1 MKRYT
6 HGYTLIEVLFAT
18 ALISIVGLIIYALLV
33 TGTILG
39 AKNTAINT
47 AHQQARMAMLEM
59 VQDLHSAISLP
70 QLVDANGAP
79 LPAPSPGAS
88 PPSAQGISFQ
98 LWSQGPYRVI
108 GDQTVSDNTVLIQVP
123 AVDRAPLPGAR
134 LIVPTHQIE
143 DDITAVA
150 GPNNPNSGNVQ
161 YTLTLAHT
169 LQFID
174 PASNIARGSAISGTG
189 SPTFYNISCYIAA
202 RCSYIVNNQQL
213 RWLGPTAHKA
223 FSSLG
228 SDIMS
233 PAPFSIPTTPAGALY
248 HRTIAAIDLS
258 TTDSKYNHRGFRSAN
273 ILLNGQVP
281 ARARLTTYQ

>member
-1 MKRYT
+1 MKRYVS
-6 HGYTLIEVLFAT
+6 GYTLIEVLFTA
-18 ALISIVGLIIYALLV
+18 ALIGVVGLIIYTLLV
-33 TGTILG
+33 TGIILG

-47 AHQQARMAMLEM
+47 AHQQARMAMLDM

-70 QLVDANGAP
+70 QLVDENGAP

-88 PPSAQGISFQ
+88 PPPAQGISFQ
-98 LWSQGPYRVI
+98 VWSNGPYRVV
-108 GDQTVSDNTVLIQVP
+108 GDKTVSDNTVSIQVP
-123 AVDRAPLPGAR
+123 SVDPAPLPSQR

-150 GPNNPNSGNVQ
+150 GPTNNNNGQVQ

-169 LQFID
+169 LQYID

-202 RCSYIVNNQQL
+202 RCSYVVNNQQL
-213 RWLGPTAHKA
+213 KWHGPTTHKA

-233 PAPFSIPTTPAGALY
+233 PTPFSIPTTPAGALY
-248 HRTIAAIDLS
+248 HRIIAAIDLS
-258 TTDSKYNHRGFRSAN
+258 TTDSQYNHRGFRSAN

>member
-1 MKRYT
+1 MNRYSC
-6 HGYTLIEVLFAT
+6 GYTLIEVLFAT
-18 ALISIVGLIIYALLV
+18 ALIGVVGLIIYALLV
-33 TGTILG
+33 AGTILG

-70 QLVDANGAP
+70 QLIDENGAP

-88 PPSAQGISFQ
+88 PSPAQGISFQ
-98 LWSQGPYRVI
+98 LWSQGPYRII
-108 GDQTVSDNTVLIQVP
+108 GDKTVSDNTVSIQIP
-123 AVDRAPLPGAR
+123 TVDLAPMPGQR
-134 LIVPTHQIE
+134 LIVLTHQIE

-150 GPNNPNSGNVQ
+150 GPNNAASGHVE

-189 SPTFYNISCYIAA
+189 NPTFYNISCYIAA
-202 RCSYIVNNQQL
+202 RCSYVVNNQQL
-213 RWLGPTAHKA
+213 QWHGPTTHKA

-233 PAPFSIPTTPAGALY
+233 PTPFSIPTTPAGALY
-248 HRTIAAIDLS
+248 HRIIAAIDLS

>member
-1 MKRYT
+1 MKRYSR
-6 HGYTLIEVLFAT
+6 GFTLIEVLFTA
-18 ALISIVGLIIYALLV
+18 ALIGVVGLIIYSLLV

-47 AHQQARMAMLEM
+47 AHQQARMAMFEM

-70 QLVDANGAP
+70 QLVDENGAP

-88 PPSAQGISFQ
+88 PPPAQGISFQ
-98 LWSQGPYRVI
+98 LWSQGPYRII
-108 GDQTVSDNTVLIQVP
+108 GDKTVSDNTVSIQIPTVNP
-123 AVDRAPLPGAR
+123 APVIGQR

-150 GPNNPNSGNVQ
+150 GPNNANSGYVE
-161 YTLTLAHT
+161 YALTLAHT

-174 PASNIARGSAISGTG
+174 PASNIARGGAISGTG

-202 RCSYIVNNQQL
+202 RCSYVVNNQHLQW
-213 RWLGPTAHKA
+213 RGPTAHKA

-233 PAPFSIPTTPAGALY
+233 PTPFSIPTTPAGALY
-248 HRTIAAIDLS
+248 HRIIAAIDLS
-258 TTDSKYNHRGFRSAN
+258 TTDSNYNHRGFRSAN

>member
-1 MKRYT
+1 MKRYSR
-6 HGYTLIEVLFAT
+6 GYTLIEVLFAT
-18 ALISIVGLIIYALLV
+18 ALIGVVGLIIYALLV

-202 RCSYIVNNQQL
+202 RCSYVVNNQQL

>member
-1 MKRYT
+1 MKRYSR
-6 HGYTLIEVLFAT
+6 GFTLIEILFTT
-18 ALISIVGLIIYALLV
+18 ALIGVVGLIIYALLV

>member
-1 MKRYT
+1 MKQHSR
-6 HGYTLIEVLFAT
+6 GYTLIEVLFTA
-18 ALISIVGLIIYALLV
+18 ALIGVVGLLIYSLLI

-59 VQDLHSAISLP
+59 VLDLHSAISLP
-70 QLVDANGAP
+70 QLTDQNGVP

-88 PPSAQGISFQ
+88 PPAAQGISFQ
-98 LWSQGPYRVI
+98 LWSQGPYRII
-108 GDQTVSDNTVLIQVP
+108 GDKTISDTTVTIQVP
-123 AVDRAPLPGAR
+123 AVNRAPVSGQR

-150 GPNNPNSGNVQ
+150 GPNNDDTGHVQ

-174 PASNIARGSAISGTG
+174 PASNIARGSAINGTG
-189 SPTFYNISCYIAA
+189 SPTSYNISCYIAD
-202 RCSYIVNNQQL
+202 RCSYVVNNLQL
-213 RWLGPTAHKA
+213 QWHGPTTHKA

-233 PAPFSIPTTPAGALY
+233 PTPFTMPTTPAGALY
-248 HRTIAAIDLS
+248 QRIIAAINLS
-258 TTDSKYNHRGFRSAN
+258 TTDVKYNHRGFRSAN

>member
-1 MKRYT
+1 MKRYSR
-6 HGYTLIEVLFAT
+6 GFTLIEVLFTA
-18 ALISIVGLIIYALLV
+18 ALIGVVGLIIYSLLV

-47 AHQQARMAMLEM
+47 AHQQARMAMFEM

-70 QLVDANGAP
+70 QLVDENGAP

-88 PPSAQGISFQ
+88 PPPAQGISFQ
-98 LWSQGPYRVI
+98 LWSQGPYRII
-108 GDQTVSDNTVLIQVP
+108 GDKTVSDNTVSIKIPTVNP
-123 AVDRAPLPGAR
+123 APVIGQR

-150 GPNNPNSGNVQ
+150 GPNNANNGYVE
-161 YTLTLAHT
+161 YALTLAHT

-174 PASNIARGSAISGTG
+174 PASNIARGGAISGTG

-202 RCSYIVNNQQL
+202 RCSYVVNNQHLQW
-213 RWLGPTAHKA
+213 RGPTAHKA

-233 PAPFSIPTTPAGALY
+233 PTPFSIPTTPAGALY
-248 HRTIAAIDLS
+248 HRIIAAIDLS
-258 TTDSKYNHRGFRSAN
+258 TTDSNYNHRGFRSAN

>member
-1 MKRYT
+1 MKRYSR
-6 HGYTLIEVLFAT
+6 GYTLIEVLFTT
-18 ALISIVGLIIYALLV
+18 ALIGVVALIIYTLLV

-47 AHQQARMAMLEM
+47 AHQQARMAMLEI

-70 QLVDANGAP
+70 QLVDENGAP
-79 LPAPSPGAS
+79 LPAPSPGAQS
-88 PPSAQGISFQ
+88 SIRARNIFPALVS
-98 LWSQGPYRVI
+98 GPYRVV
-108 GDQTVSDNTVLIQVP
+108 GDKTVSDNTVSIQVP
-123 AVDRAPLPGAR
+123 SVDPAPLPSQR

-150 GPNNPNSGNVQ
+150 GPNNPNNGNVQ

-202 RCSYIVNNQQL
+202 RCSYVVNNQQL

-233 PAPFSIPTTPAGALY
+233 PTPFSIPTTPAGALY
-248 HRTIAAIDLS
+248 HRIIAAIDLS

>member
-1 MKRYT
+1 MKQDS
-6 HGYTLIEVLFAT
+6 GAYTLTEVLFTT
-18 ALISIVGLIIYALLV
+18 ALIGVVGLIIYALLL

-59 VQDLHSAISLP
+59 VQDLHSSISLP
-70 QLVDANGAP
+70 QLVDENGAP

-88 PPSAQGISFQ
+88 PPPAQGISFQ
-98 LWSQGPYRVI
+98 LWSQGPYRII
-108 GDQTVSDNTVLIQVP
+108 GDRTVSDNTVSIQVP
-123 AVDRAPLPGAR
+123 AVNRAPVPGAR

-150 GPNNPNSGNVQ
+150 GPSNPNSGYVE
-161 YTLTLAHT
+161 YILTLAHT
-169 LQFID
+169 MQFID

-189 SPTFYNISCYIAA
+189 SPTFYNISCYIAD
-202 RCSYIVNNQQL
+202 RCSYVVSDQHLQYH
-213 RWLGPTAHKA
+213 GPTTHKA

-233 PAPFSIPTTPAGALY
+233 PTPFSIPTTPAGALY
-248 HRTIAAIDLS
+248 HRIIAAIDLS

>member
-1 MKRYT
+1 MRHS
-6 HGYTLIEVLFAT
+6 HGFTLVEILFTT
-18 ALISIVGLIIYALLV
+18 ALIGVVALIIYALLL

-59 VQDLHSAISLP
+59 VQDLHSSISLP
-70 QLVDANGAP
+70 QLVDENGAP

-88 PPSAQGISFQ
+88 PPPAQGISFQ

-108 GDQTVSDNTVLIQVP
+108 GDKTVSDNTVTIQVP
-123 AVDRAPLPGAR
+123 AVNRAPVLGQR
-134 LIVPTHQIE
+134 LVVPTHQIE

-150 GPNNPNSGNVQ
+150 GPNNANNGNVD

-169 LQFID
+169 LEFID

-189 SPTFYNISCYIAA
+189 SPTFYNISCYIAD
-202 RCSYIVNNQQL
+202 RCSYVVNNLQL
-213 RWLGPTAHKA
+213 QWHGPTTHKA

-228 SDIMS
+228 SEIMS
-233 PAPFSIPTTPAGALY
+233 PTPFSIPTTPAGALY
-248 HRTIAAIDLS
+248 HRIIAAIDLS

>member
-1 MKRYT
+1 M
-6 HGYTLIEVLFAT
+6 
-18 ALISIVGLIIYALLV
+18 
-33 TGTILG
+33 
-39 AKNTAINT
+39 
-47 AHQQARMAMLEM
+47 
-59 VQDLHSAISLP
+59 
-70 QLVDANGAP
+70 
-79 LPAPSPGAS
+79 PAPSPGLES
-88 PPSAQGISFQ
+88 SCRTGISFQ

-108 GDQTVSDNTVLIQVP
+108 GDKILSDNSVSIQIPTVNPAPVP
-123 AVDRAPLPGAR
+123 GQR

-150 GPNNPNSGNVQ
+150 GPNNANNGYVE

-258 TTDSKYNHRGFRSAN
+258 TTDSNYNHRGFRSAN

>member
-1 MKRYT
+1 MKRNSG
-6 HGYTLIEVLFAT
+6 GYTLIEVLFT
-18 ALISIVGLIIYALLV
+18 TILISVIGLLIYSLLI

-47 AHQQARMAMLEM
+47 AHQQARMAMLQL

-70 QLVDANGAP
+70 QLVDANGSPVA
-79 LPAPSPGAS
+79 APSPGAS
-88 PPSAQGISFQ
+88 PGTAQGIAFQ
-98 LWSQGPYRVI
+98 LWSQGPYRI
-108 GDQTVSDNTVLIQVP
+108 AADRTASDTTVPIAIP
-123 AVDRAPLPGAR
+123 ASNRAPVAGQR

-150 GPNNPNSGNVQ
+150 GPSAPVGGYVQ

-169 LQFID
+169 LQYLD
-174 PASNIARGSAISGTG
+174 PASNILRGAAINGTG
-189 SPTFYNISCYIAA
+189 SPTFYNISCYIAD

-213 RWLGPTAHKA
+213 QWHGPTTHKA

-233 PAPFSIPTTPAGALY
+233 PTPFSIPTTPAGALY
-248 HRTIAAIDLS
+248 HRIIAAIDLS
-258 TTDSKYNHRGFRSAN
+258 TTDTQYSHRGFKSAN

-281 ARARLTTYQ
+281 SRARLTIYQ

>member
-1 MKRYT
+1 MKQHSR
-6 HGYTLIEVLFAT
+6 GYTLIEVLFTA
-18 ALISIVGLIIYALLV
+18 ALIGVVGLLIYALLI

-70 QLVDANGAP
+70 QLIDQNGAP
-79 LPAPSPGAS
+79 LPTPSPGAS
-88 PPSAQGISFQ
+88 PPAAQGVSFQ
-98 LWSQGPYRVI
+98 LWSQGPYRVVA
-108 GDQTVSDNTVLIQVP
+108 DQTVTDNTVSIQVP
-123 AVDRAPLPGAR
+123 AIDRAPLVGAR

-150 GPNNPNSGNVQ
+150 GPNNPNNGNVQ

-189 SPTFYNISCYIAA
+189 SPDINISCFIAD
-202 RCSYIVNNQQL
+202 RCSYVVNNQHLQ
-213 RWLGPTAHKA
+213 WHGPTTHKG

-233 PAPFSIPTTPAGALY
+233 PTPFSMPTTPAGALY
-248 HRTIAAIDLS
+248 QRIIAAIDLS

>member
-1 MKRYT
+1 MKRYSR
-6 HGYTLIEVLFAT
+6 GFTLIEVLFTA
-18 ALISIVGLIIYALLV
+18 ALIGVVGLIIYALLV

-47 AHQQARMAMLEM
+47 AHQQARMAMFEM

-70 QLVDANGAP
+70 QLVDENGAP

-88 PPSAQGISFQ
+88 PPPAQGISFQ
-98 LWSQGPYRVI
+98 LWSQGPYRII
-108 GDQTVSDNTVLIQVP
+108 GDKTVSDNTVSIQIPTVNP
-123 AVDRAPLPGAR
+123 APVIGQR

-150 GPNNPNSGNVQ
+150 GPNNANNGYVE
-161 YTLTLAHT
+161 YALTLAHT

-174 PASNIARGSAISGTG
+174 PASNIARGGAISGTG

-202 RCSYIVNNQQL
+202 RCSYVVNNQHLQW
-213 RWLGPTAHKA
+213 RGPTAHKA

-233 PAPFSIPTTPAGALY
+233 PTPFSIPTTPAGALY
-248 HRTIAAIDLS
+248 HRIIAAIDLS
-258 TTDSKYNHRGFRSAN
+258 TTDSNYNHRGFRSAN

>member
-1 MKRYT
+1 MKRNSG
-6 HGYTLIEVLFAT
+6 GYTLTEVLFT
-18 ALISIVGLIIYALLV
+18 TVLIGVVGLLIYSLLI

-47 AHQQARMAMLEM
+47 AHQQARLAMLQM

-70 QLVDANGAP
+70 QLVDANG
-79 LPAPSPGAS
+79 LPIAAPSPGAS
-88 PPSAQGISFQ
+88 PGSAQGISFQ
-98 LWSQGPYRVI
+98 LWSQGPYRI
-108 GDQTVSDNTVLIQVP
+108 AADRTASDNTVPIEIP
-123 AVDRAPLPGAR
+123 AANPAPIPGQR

-143 DDITAVA
+143 DNITAVA
-150 GPNNPNSGNVQ
+150 GPSNAGNGKVQ

-169 LQFID
+169 LQYID
-174 PASNIARGSAISGTG
+174 PASNIPRGAAISGTG
-189 SPTFYNISCYIAA
+189 APTSYNISCYLAD

-213 RWLGPTAHKA
+213 QWHGPTAHKA

-233 PAPFSIPTTPAGALY
+233 PTPFSIPTTPAGALY
-248 HRTIAAIDLS
+248 HRIIAAIDLS
-258 TTDSKYNHRGFRSAN
+258 TTDAQYSHRGFKSAN